1 MLSEAVRSTEEEEA
15 RSAGDASSAAVLD
28 GLSELAGQAFASTA
42 EATMAVLRLVA
53 EQLGVRSSFLSRIRR
68 EEGRFEV
75 LTAHNAPGGCDMA
88 TGAILSLP
96 QAY

>member
-1 MLSEAVRSTEEEEA
+1 MLSEAVRSTEEGEA
-15 RSAGDASSAAVLD
+15 WSAGDASSAAVLD

-53 EQLGVRSSFLSRIRR
+53 EQLGVRSSFLSRITR

-75 LTAHNAPGGCDMA
+75 VAAHNDPGGCDMA